1 MTTFDKRE
9 SGFENK
15 FAHDEQM
22 DFALEAKACKIF
34 GLWVAEQLG
43 LDGDDAKTYAG
54 EVVAANLEEAGF
66 EDVYRKVRPDLEEKG
81 IEISDQILHTEMEKA
96 VAKAREIS
104 AAK

>member
-43 LDGDDAKTYAG
+43 LEGDDAKTYAG

-66 EDVYRKVRPDLEEKG
+66 EDVYRKVRPDLAAKG
-81 IEISDQILHTEMEKA
+81 VEISDEILHSEMGKA
-96 VAKAREIS
+96 VAKARE
-104 AAK
+104 ATGAQ